1 MFNESFAPANG
12 EPAWSGAMD
21 WSPRGSCP
29 AATSRRGRGQ
39 RSSSVVRPGM
49 TFAPHD
55 PASVQLSLQINPAG
69 TRITYMAKRKDDA
82 RTTSSKPDAAVAAGK
97 GGETHQTAERRY
109 AGTDHAAGHPGRR
122 RPELAQGRCP
132 RPDAAGRLPLPRE
145 DLPLRPRAHPRA
157 GRPRPRLRRTRLLR
171 ELRAARRRH
180 PRRPVPAQ
188 GREDARLRPLL
199 DRRRQ
204 QGLGRPR
211 PRRPRLRREVLHQ
224 AGQLGP
230 RRQQHPG
237 LLHPGRDQVP
247 RPDPRR
253 QARAGPRLP
262 AGADRPRQLLGL
274 HLAHARDACT

>member
-1 MFNESFAPANG
+1 MAFASHG
-12 EPAWSGAMD
+12 
-21 WSPRGSCP
+21 
-29 AATSRRGRGQ
+29 
-39 RSSSVVRPGM
+39 
-49 TFAPHD
+49 
-55 PASVQLSLQINPAG
+55 PASVQLSLQKFQQGQGLRTWPSG
-69 TRITYMAKRKDDA
+69 
-82 RTTSSKPDAAVAAGK
+82 RTTHAGPQQAGRRGRYGRK

-109 AGTDHAAGHPGRR
+109 AGADHPAGHPRRR
-122 RPELAQGRCP
+122 RPELAQGRRP
-132 RPDAAGRLPLPRE
+132 RPDAPGRLPLPRE

-157 GRPRPRLRRTRLLR
+157 GRPRPRLRGPRLLR
-171 ELRAARRRH
+171 ELRVARRRH
-180 PRRPVPAQ
+180 PGRPVPAH

-204 QGLGRPR
+204 QGLARPR

-230 RRQQHPG
+230 RRQQHPR

-262 AGADRPRQLLGL
+262 AGRRPPTTTSGTSSRSRPR
-274 HLAHARDACT
+274 ACT